1 MYLSINIYIINLM
14 DDTALTID
22 YHFPVIH
29 QYWMDSGLLG
39 FYTLAKENEESYP
52 KVKICAD
59 ETGVHL
65 RGSQTDLESFLYQV
79 YEVLLQK
86 YYNTSTEKQQE
97 ERAGFYYD
105 TKKDNFERFH
115 KVKARGIAEV
125 IFNKAP
131 RPTKDS
137 VAYVKGTHRLPDP
150 YTGLQER
157 FDTFL
162 SENNLKADGKTFLI
176 DGGNKIHPKVNIS
189 LVSKKPIATCRL
201 CGRKIEAPE
210 TISGTVF
217 PLITGSS
224 GVKSFISGCEKVDV
238 VCWAC
243 NYVAKFVPVVGHYS
257 MSSDSTYIFLLYSQS
272 FPRMINVMPSL
283 ASITSDKEPL
293 FPYQNYDGQ
302 LGSYFQ
308 HSYEQFFSFLYTV
321 YQYTLTLS
329 QGNRSEVGLDALY
342 KFLNDL
348 APISFY
354 VLHVRKLGQSF
365 VGKLVWNFTESV
377 YLFRLLKSLSNS
389 KEEEIDIKKVM
400 WELVDSDQPKRELK
414 TLVRNKV
421 CERILKK
428 QQIMDILE
436 QFVYHVCRSETK
448 FIKSI
453 YDFTIAYE
461 RILAGEDSM
470 KQKLINTAVSLG
482 KTLGLTLGIDGKKA
496 RGDLF
501 QLRKTRRLSDFL
513 NEVNRIQMKYGVSV
527 TADLYNLGEELD
539 QNFAEFK
546 QFCMIAAL
554 NSFNS
559 KVSEKK
565 TSGE

>member
-137 VAYVKGTHRLPDP
+137 VAYVKGTHKLPDP

-162 SENNLKADGKTFLI
+162 SKNNLKADGKTFLI

-201 CGRKIEAPE
+201 CGRKIEAHE
-210 TISGTVF
+210 EISGTVF

-224 GVKSFISGCEKVDV
+224 GVKSFISGCDKVDV

-272 FPRMINVMPSL
+272 FQRMIAVMPSL
-283 ASITSDKEPL
+283 NHITSEKEPPL
-293 FPYQNYDGQ
+293 PYQNYADK

-321 YQYTLTLS
+321 YDYTLSLPHE
-329 QGNRSEVGLDALY
+329 NRSEVDLEDLYGLP
-342 KFLNDL
+342 NNN

-354 VLHVRKLGQSF
+354 ALHFRKLGQSF

-377 YLFRLLKSLSNS
+377 YLFRLLESLS
-389 KEEEIDIKKVM
+389 KKKKIDIEKVM

-436 QFVYHVCRSETK
+436 QFVYHICRSETK
-448 FIKSI
+448 SIKPI

-461 RILAGEDSM
+461 CILAAEDSM
-470 KQKLINTAVSLG
+470 KQTLINTAVSLG

-527 TADLYNLGEELD
+527 TADLYNSGEELD

-554 NSFNS
+554 NSFNA